1 MNTKWLWLGAAF
13 THTAAW
19 AASSA
24 CPAPRLQAERLLVA
38 DDGRDRGY
46 PGGLSLGD
54 VDGDG
59 DLDLLATRGY
69 DPTAKTYRGDR
80 SLLYLNKGDG
90 SFARSE
96 SPFADKDT
104 PDSGGT
110 LADVDNDGD
119 LDAYI
124 STQHKKQNRFF
135 VNEGR
140 GRFVEATLG
149 DATSDA
155 SSNFASAFVDIDVDG
170 DLDLYATGPTLEL
183 NDVNLAFRND
193 GGRFSAVTGVAIDN
207 GKNNPAASL
216 WADVDNDGDPDLLV
230 ANSDVMRLSGYP
242 APPLEHAVLYRNDG
256 GWTFTATVGQAFST
270 PAHPAIS
277 AAFGDIDNDGDFD
290 LFLGSHVYKVD
301 PRPDWLFL
309 NDGAGRFTRAPQQFP
324 AHKATATGAAFA
336 DFNGDGAL
344 DLLAISYEGPIEL
357 YVGDGAGAFKRL
369 DDPALSEAKLGR
381 WSAVTG
387 DIDADGRI
395 DALLGSWG
403 ETAEGD
409 YITILRNRT
418 PRCGSWVELTVLSAS
433 GAPNPPG
440 ARVTLTT
447 AANDRPLR
455 QLREASAQTGFR
467 SQSGSAFLFATP
479 PGHSVQHADIRWP
492 DGRTRRLERIGVG
505 RRIDIAY
512 PSAENPPVR

>member
-1 MNTKWLWLGAAF
+1 ME
-13 THTAAW
+13 
-19 AASSA
+19 
-24 CPAPRLQAERLLVA
+24 PERLMVV

-90 SFARSE
+90 SFTRSE

-104 PDSGGT
+104 PDSGAS
-110 LADVDNDGD
+110 LADADGDGD

-124 STQHKKQNRFF
+124 STQHKKPNRYFE
-135 VNEGR
+135 NEGR
-140 GRFVEATLG
+140 GRYVERTLD
-149 DATSDA
+149 DATGDA
-155 SSNFASAFVDIDVDG
+155 SSNFSSGFVDIDGDG

-193 GGRFSAVTGVAIDN
+193 AGRFTAVTGVAIDN

-230 ANSDVMRLSGYP
+230 ANSDVLRLSGYP
-242 APPLEHAVLYRNDG
+242 AAPTEHSVLYRNEL
-256 GWTFTATVGQAFST
+256 GWKFTATEGQAFAT
-270 PAHPAIS
+270 PAHAAIS
-277 AAFGDIDNDGDFD
+277 AAFGDVDNDGDLD
-290 LFLGSHVYKVD
+290 LFLGSHVYKAA

-309 NDGAGRFTRAPQQFP
+309 NDGAGRFVRAEQEFP
-324 AHKATATGAAFA
+324 SHEATATGAAFA

-357 YVGDGAGAFKRL
+357 FAGDGAGAFRRVE
-369 DDPALSEAKLGR
+369 DPALNAKKLGR

-387 DIDADGRI
+387 DIDGDGRI

-403 ETAEGD
+403 ETSEGD
-409 YITILRNRT
+409 YVTILRNRT
-418 PRCGSWVELTVLSAS
+418 PPCGSWFELNVLSPA

-447 AANDRPLR
+447 STRDGVLR
-455 QLREASAQTGFR
+455 QLREASAQSGFR
-467 SQSGSAFLFATP
+467 SQSASAFLFAIP
-479 PGHSVQHADIRWP
+479 RGHAVNQVDVRWP
-492 DGRTRRLERIGVG
+492 DGRTL
-505 RRIDIAY
+505 RIDKVSRERKVDVPY
-512 PSAENPPVR
+512 PAAKKASSR